1 MFRDDAPLPTLARN
15 ECLVQRYVQS
25 EEFTDALGRIQRGEI
40 TDANQQWAEVFANIS
55 RAITSGMTAFPT
67 RENLDADIH
76 VLSPIETPLRN
87 LIPRTPGA
95 GTAAQWR
102 VQTAFGTGLGTLTT
116 TVGTSNTT
124 STIVV
129 DNTRGFFAGE
139 TILFN
144 GTQYT
149 IASITN
155 ATTITVV
162 GTPLTANSQ
171 TAGLSVIKTSFYYP
185 ESGANSRV
193 FFAEDGAPVER
204 TTVYAN
210 RSTPYRLIGDMG
222 GVTGFAMASGANFM
236 DQYAREKVNV
246 LKRALMLEERALL
259 FSESATTAVP
269 WGDGTTALGYQGLR
283 PFILASSPANHI
295 QTSVGALTLAHV
307 EAQIQRIQQ
316 NGGRNIVVMVNAQE
330 AISLSRLITASGNW
344 RPVIEGTLANATV
357 GLAVTKFIS
366 AVSSETIDIVRH
378 PLMPVGEMIFAAQ
391 NNVEGQPNWEVSVL
405 EQVQRP
411 ETAFGNRVEGYFAQ
425 EIAPGVASPQVFR
438 FMVSVYSVPKWKDG
452 RYFAISQG
460 VTAAA

>member
-1 MFRDDAPLPTLARN
+1 MFRDDAPLPVLA
-15 ECLVQRYVQS
+15 ESKCLIQRYVES
-25 EEFTDALGRIQRGEI
+25 EDFNEALGRIQRGEG
-40 TDANQQWAEVFANIS
+40 TDANQQFAELFAMIQ
-55 RAITSGMTAFPT
+55 RGITSGMTAFPT

-76 VLSPIETPLRN
+76 VLSPIKTPLRSM
-87 LIPRTPGA
+87 IPRTPGA

-102 VQTAFGTGLGTLTT
+102 VQTSFGTGLGTLTT
-116 TVGTSNTT
+116 TVGTTNTT

-149 IASITN
+149 LASVPN
-155 ATTITVV
+155 ATTLTVV

-171 TAGLSVIKTSFYYP
+171 TAGISVIKTSFFYP

-210 RSTPYRLIGDMG
+210 RSATYRLIGDLG
-222 GVTGFAMASGANFM
+222 AVTGFAMASGANFM
-236 DQYAREKVNV
+236 DQYATEKANT
-246 LKRALMLEERALL
+246 LKRSLMLEERALL
-259 FSESATTAVP
+259 FSESGTTAVP

-283 PFILASSPANHI
+283 PFILASAPANHI
-295 QTSVGALTLAHV
+295 QTSVGALTLAHM

-316 NGGRNIVVMVNAQE
+316 NGGTKIVVMVNAQE

-344 RPVIEGTLANATV
+344 RPVIEGPLNDATV

-366 AVSSETIDIVRH
+366 AVSTETIDIVRH
-378 PLMPVGEMIFAAQ
+378 PLLPVGEMIFAAQ
-391 NNVEGQPNWEVSVL
+391 ENDYGQPNWEVSVL
-405 EQVQRP
+405 EQVQTP
-411 ETAFGNRVEGYFAQ
+411 KTSFGQRVEGYFAQ
-425 EIAPGVASPQVFR
+425 EIAPDRTAPQNFA

-452 RYFAISQG
+452 RFFAISQG